1 MTTDS
6 RRSTQFCWYGLR
18 CYPVQTPCVGPSCS
32 TELSNSLGRIQWITL
47 RAHGTSL
54 TGFRCPSMSNTL
66 ANLVGTAAAICSIT
80 SFAPQAIKIWKER
93 DASAISLRTYSLTVT
108 CFMLWVIY
116 GVMTD
121 AWPVTVA
128 NACAL
133 VMASLVLVMKWRF
146 RDTS

>member
-1 MTTDS
+1 
-6 RRSTQFCWYGLR
+6 
-18 CYPVQTPCVGPSCS
+18 
-32 TELSNSLGRIQWITL
+32 
-47 RAHGTSL
+47 
-54 TGFRCPSMSNTL
+54 MSNTL
-66 ANLVGTAAAICSIT
+66 ANVVGTVAAICSIT

-108 CFMLWVIY
+108 CFVLWVIY
-116 GVMTD
+116 GVMTE

-146 RDTS
+146 RD